1 MTTILAFDPSGNFH
15 EGKGTTG
22 TAYEDSAGNISLG
35 QISAKDFSSAEEYW
49 DEHIEAIQVGYPD
62 HMVLE
67 GYRLYHHKGQKADAQ
82 AKSILETPQ
91 LIGILRMTAFQME
104 IPLAI
109 QYAAD
114 VKTRWNEDILVRK
127 GYLEKKGNK
136 YYFDGKPTTP
146 HMRDALKHLLHFKL
160 KERKKNESSKSV

>member
-1 MTTILAFDPSGNFH
+1 MTTILSFDPSGNFH
-15 EGKGTTG
+15 EGKGNTG
-22 TAYEDSAGNISLG
+22 VALERNGEIQLF
-35 QISAKDFSSAEEYW
+35 QISAKDYDSAEEYW
-49 DEHIEAIQVGYPD
+49 DNHEMTIMRHYPD
-62 HMVLE
+62 QIVLE

-91 LIGILRMTAFQME
+91 LIGILRMAAYQWN

-114 VKTRWNEDILVRK
+114 VKTRWSEDILVRK
-127 GYLEKKGNK
+127 GYLEQKGNR
-136 YYFDGKPTTP
+136 YYFNGELTTP

-160 KERKKNESSKSV
+160 KERKKK